1 MQDKPFDISVIEY
14 RKENIKFSNS
24 KKTDKSNI
32 FTPFGAV
39 RPFTYCKNDF
49 NLSFNKSWN
58 LFFSKFLNGFR
69 LEMSDGMVKIL
80 ESIDSLVDHDVNYEL
95 TVIGALSGSNNC
107 DHLITF
113 NVLEELLNSSGQP
126 YTIFL
131 DHEKIGIEGL
141 NVSKLLETIW
151 NSIKDKFLDLLI
163 EENNFIDSQKGYDY
177 ENDSLAGKSTYL
189 NKLKKNDEK
198 LADRV
203 KRNKRKCNIEHSG
216 IKETHFDLNKKI
228 VFSDSSKVE
237 SKNKWL
243 PIQTIPFN
251 FDSSKFSLSNGNS
264 NQKYINIIKGLKFIG
279 SIFKMRKKN
288 NLNIKPII
296 ILIPSSECLAPGQ
309 LGQLLEIISQIKE
322 TYKITFTI
330 ILGISTNILY
340 AQRIV
345 GQAIM
350 NRLKFISVKLLD
362 SKMAFFQSII
372 NPLLHL
378 DDFTSRIF
386 LKGNFVKFKELIP
399 GNNLELN
406 DPSNAITDSESE
418 LFSFPLLSSACIRHI
433 KDNFFQYDYSITSSL
448 KTIFIIFQLHFTD
461 NHFDFL
467 FQRKEEISIQDLSK
481 QIIDQ
486 LKLKYQIN
494 EESFLSGIKLR
505 EAAIVEISLLKLNL
519 KSIALGLCII
529 NTILSDMLN
538 IFDINERYNLI
549 IEWLEVLERNR
560 RKELTKKIGNLTRE
574 IKGIN
579 NVALDKNIVF
589 TKINNITEIFLTRN
603 KSFYEIKNQA
613 FIELPWNIKTFEC
626 NISKLFIH
634 SFDESQL
641 SEHISDNVFRIF
653 IYSNIKTFSNQ
664 MDYFL
669 EEILTPNFIPKII
682 NELDQTCDNENIFD
696 DFSAIYKIYTLN
708 NGNKINLFK
717 LFSTFCKQIMDSSNK
732 YCNKSDSKNKLEK
745 TNKVRLEINCLPD
758 QYKDLFSRFIR
769 VMNTLQFIGLLY
781 LPQKNTKFEQD
792 VFQINFDLNDSEE
805 KHQSSKKYLD
815 KYFRFT
821 LGNLYAHK
829 LFWGNNI
836 PISCMITNDKV
847 NIDDTKTYLSNDEK
861 FKPPNLS
868 DNINKINSKTKYNRK
883 LISPDANDKSV
894 NKNIKKNR
902 LEVLKLRAAESNQ
915 RKIIEFKGI
924 KIQRAINSA
933 NRIKNSRNSIN
944 EK

>member
-1 MQDKPFDISVIEY
+1 MKDKPFDISVIEY

-80 ESIDSLVDHDVNYEL
+80 ENIDSLVDHDINYEL

-131 DHEKIGIEGL
+131 DHEKIGMEGL

-163 EENNFIDSQKGYDY
+163 EENNFIDFQKGYDY
-177 ENDSLAGKSTYL
+177 ENDSLAGKSTHL
-189 NKLKKNDEK
+189 NKLKENDEK

-216 IKETHFDLNKKI
+216 IKENHLDLNKKI
-228 VFSDSSKVE
+228 VISYSSKVA
-237 SKNKWL
+237 SKNKCL
-243 PIQTIPFN
+243 PIQTIPVNFN
-251 FDSSKFSLSNGNS
+251 SSKFSLSNGNS

-340 AQRIV
+340 AQRII

-378 DDFTSRIF
+378 DEFTSRIF

-399 GNNLELN
+399 GNNFELN
-406 DPSNAITDSESE
+406 DPSNTITDSESE

-481 QIIDQ
+481 EIIDQ

-519 KSIALGLCII
+519 KSITLGLCII
-529 NTILSDMLN
+529 NIILSDMLN

-549 IEWLEVLERNR
+549 IEWLEILEKNR
-560 RKELTKKIGNLTRE
+560 RKELTRKIGNLTRE

-579 NVALDKNIVF
+579 NFTLNTNTAF

-626 NISKLFIH
+626 NISKLLIH
-634 SFDESQL
+634 SFDGSQL

-682 NELDQTCDNENIFD
+682 NELDQTCDNENVFD

-717 LFSTFCKQIMDSSNK
+717 LFSTFCKQIMDNSNK
-732 YCNKSDSKNKLEK
+732 YCNISDSKNKLEK
-745 TNKVRLEINCLPD
+745 TNKVRLEINCPFD
-758 QYKDLFSRFIR
+758 QYKDLFGRFIQ
-769 VMNTLQFIGLLY
+769 VMNTFQFIGLLH

-792 VFQINFDLNDSEE
+792 VFQINFDLNYFEE

-815 KYFRFT
+815 QYFRFI

-829 LFWGNNI
+829 LFWGNNV

-847 NIDDTKTYLSNDEK
+847 NNDDSKTYLSNDEK
-861 FKPPNLS
+861 FKPPNLN
-868 DNINKINSKTKYNRK
+868 DNTNKINSKTKHNRK
-883 LISPDANDKSV
+883 LISPDANGKSV
-894 NKNIKKNR
+894 NKSIKKNK

-933 NRIKNSRNSIN
+933 NKIKNLRNSIN

>member
-14 RKENIKFSNS
+14 KKENIKFSNS

-80 ESIDSLVDHDVNYEL
+80 ESIDSLVDNDVNYEL

-113 NVLEELLNSSGQP
+113 NVLEELLNYSGQP

-163 EENNFIDSQKGYDY
+163 EENNFIDSQKGNDY

-189 NKLKKNDEK
+189 NKLKENDEK

-216 IKETHFDLNKKI
+216 IKETHLELNKKI
-228 VFSDSSKVE
+228 VISDSSKVA

-243 PIQTIPFN
+243 PIQTIPLN
-251 FDSSKFSLSNGNS
+251 FVSLKFSLSNENS

-418 LFSFPLLSSACIRHI
+418 LFSFSLLSSACIRHI

-529 NTILSDMLN
+529 NIILSDMLN

-549 IEWLEVLERNR
+549 IEWLEVLEKNR
-560 RKELTKKIGNLTRE
+560 IKELTKKIGNLTRE

-579 NVALDKNIVF
+579 NVALDTNIVF

-603 KSFYEIKNQA
+603 KSFYEIKNQV
-613 FIELPWNIKTFEC
+613 FIELPWNIKTFEY
-626 NISKLFIH
+626 NISKLLIH

-682 NELDQTCDNENIFD
+682 NELDQTCDNENVFD
-696 DFSAIYKIYTLN
+696 DFSTIYKIYTLN

-732 YCNKSDSKNKLEK
+732 YCNISDSKNKLEK

-769 VMNTLQFIGLLY
+769 VMNTFQFIGLLH

-792 VFQINFDLNDSEE
+792 VFQINFDLIDFEE

-815 KYFRFT
+815 QYFRLT

-829 LFWGNNI
+829 LFWGNNV
-836 PISCMITNDKV
+836 PISCMMTNEKV
-847 NIDDTKTYLSNDEK
+847 NIDDSKTYLSNNEK
-861 FKPPNLS
+861 FKPPNFN

-894 NKNIKKNR
+894 NKNIKKNK

-933 NRIKNSRNSIN
+933 NRIKNLRNSIN